1 MRGAWVW
8 PCPAPLSPSPGVKP
22 TFLSTFTRSGVGI
35 RFPENPPFARWCGA
49 RGRGRA
55 RRACRRRTTAA
66 LHKGAPLCVRS
77 PGLTRSRGCGP
88 GLPVASR
95 TLPLPPPSA
104 LIGPRARARRGP
116 RSRPAAASHN
126 AVRYVVPPSVFA
138 LSGYAVTSRAA
149 VRPCQSAHG
158 SLPVPAAWPE
168 RPLPPPD
175 APVPSPPT
183 RPALLSLA
191 AIPRPPTPC
200 RRSTLSPIR
209 KLYTDLAPIGRL
221 LKNGKASVAVPCGVR
236 GGRGRRPCRPRTHCL
251 PVEVAAFALRRAC
264 VRTPRRTVALPPN
277 PWQGGSAPCTPAG
290 ASRTPRT
297 PRGWRLSE
305 RTFVGV
311 RQRSVP
317 VKRKSRHNSAALR
330 PCGHLFRFSA

>member
-200 RRSTLSPIR
+200 RRSTRLPIR
-209 KLYTDLAPIGRL
+209 KLYTNLAPIGGCSEERQ
-221 LKNGKASVAVPCGVR
+221 SVR
-236 GGRGRRPCRPRTHCL
+236 GRPVRCPRRPRAPPVPSPDPL
-251 PVEVAAFALRRAC
+251 PTVWEGEEGGEEGTASFWRRLDW
-264 VRTPRRTVALPPN
+264 P
-277 PWQGGSAPCTPAG
+277 
-290 ASRTPRT
+290 
-297 PRGWRLSE
+297 
-305 RTFVGV
+305 
-311 RQRSVP
+311 
-317 VKRKSRHNSAALR
+317 
-330 PCGHLFRFSA
+330 